1 MAADPIEPEREVVRR
16 VLPFAPLAI
25 AVAFGLGFLLDD
37 AGAGW
42 SAALA
47 VILVALNLV
56 ASALSLAWAAGISP
70 IAVYAVGLGG
80 FAARLLVFLLAL
92 VVLDRLSWFSP
103 VAFAAAFVPAMIA
116 LLAYEMKIISGRR
129 VQADLWYFRERT

>member
-16 VLPFAPLAI
+16 VLPFAPPAM
-25 AVAFGLGFLLDD
+25 AVAFGLGFLLGD

-56 ASALSLAWAAGISP
+56 ASALSLAWAAGISA

-92 VVLDRLSWFSP
+92 VALDRLSWFSP
-103 VAFAAAFVPAMIA
+103 VAFAAAFVPATIA
-116 LLAYEMKIISGRR
+116 LLAYEMKIVSGRR
-129 VQADLWYFRERT
+129 VQAELWYFRERT

>member
-16 VLPFAPLAI
+16 VLPFAPLVI

-80 FAARLLVFLLAL
+80 FAVRLLVFLLAL
-92 VVLDRLSWFSP
+92 VALDRLSWFSP
-103 VAFAAAFVPAMIA
+103 VAFAAAFVPTTIA

-129 VQADLWYFRERT
+129 IQADLWYFRERT